1 MLSVVDNEE
10 LGPIAEQ
17 VRKDRTHMIDE
28 LAKS

>member
-1 MLSVVDNEE
+1 MLSVVDNED

-17 VRKDRTHMIDE
+17 VRKDLTYVVEE